1 MDTVKQIE
9 SSFEN
14 INMQLLGFDNV
25 RYLNTKEFNE
35 EERKSRK
42 LDFLGGFELMDSEF
56 RLYIIE
62 GMGGS
67 GKSMEQFYKANERQK
82 HNDRKFT
89 MLYNPDVR
97 FKNRLYIDFNVMIK
111 KIKLRDTITK
121 IMGSPDVYLRSK
133 VPEDIYDTL

>member
-25 RYLNTKEFNE
+25 RYLNTKEFTE

-42 LDFLGGFELMDSEF
+42 LDFLGGFELMDAEF

-67 GKSMEQFYKANERQK
+67 GKSMEQFYKANER
-82 HNDRKFT
+82 
-89 MLYNPDVR
+89 
-97 FKNRLYIDFNVMIK
+97 
-111 KIKLRDTITK
+111 
-121 IMGSPDVYLRSK
+121 
-133 VPEDIYDTL
+133 